1 MKNWKTTL
9 AGVIVAALGVASA
22 MSWISVEVSGAILTI
37 ATAVGLVAAKD
48 NNVSG
53 K

>member
-22 MSWISVEVSGAILTI
+22 MGRISPEVAGAILTI

-48 NNVSG
+48 GNI

>member
-22 MSWISVEVSGAILTI
+22 MGWISVEVSGAILTI